1 MRERLDQNR
10 LVNFRVQ
17 MIIPARLGA
26 GLRSNLERLT
36 IFRGMAVGLGQSEQ
50 EQEGTK

>member
-36 IFRGMAVGLGQSEQ
+36 ILRGMAVGLGQSEQ